1 MRYLGNFK
9 DWVQPHWVQFA
20 LTNQGMGRPRDGKKP
35 DSPEEEIEYAKARS
49 AGYKDDAVYFWMFD
63 KNTVDFSIP
72 QPPFL
77 DGEFHWWITKMLPGN
92 FMPIHVDPHTLI
104 EKSSERFWI
113 PLQDYEPGHIFLY
126 ENRVVTDYKA
136 GDVWQYENS
145 SALHG
150 ASNIGYSPRIVL
162 QISSFSI

>member
-9 DWVQPHWVQFA
+9 DWIQPYWFQFA
-20 LTNQGMGRPRDGKKP
+20 LENQGMGRPRDGKKP
-35 DSPEEEIEYAKARS
+35 DSPEEEIEYAKART

-92 FMPIHVDPHTLI
+92 FMPIHIDPHTLI
-104 EKSSERFWI
+104 EKNSERFWI

-126 ENRVVTDYKA
+126 ENQIITNYKA
-136 GDVWQYENS
+136 GDVWQYEIS

-150 ASNIGYSPRIVL
+150 AANIGYTPRIIL
-162 QISSFSI
+162 QVSTYE